1 MTTFRVWARPR
12 PTGHQTRWTMQGGPV
27 EGSTLAAAAA
37 QASRWQELY
46 PDHELAILPAHG
58 SSPCT
63 TADLARLAGLEAL
76 QR

>member
-1 MTTFRVWARPR
+1 MTTYRVWARPR
-12 PTGHQTRWTMQGGPV
+12 PTRHQTRWVMQGGPV

-37 QASRWQELY
+37 WADRWQELY

-58 SSPCT
+58 SSPCSIT
-63 TADLARLAGLEAL
+63 DLIRLANLEAL